1 MPKEIV
7 AYGFRGM
14 NNQPQPPGPLT
25 DKEERRITPEIVV
38 NADVTDAG
46 AVLKRQG
53 YRRRAALS
61 NPHSLWAGSVML
73 CVADGVQHPVSLWRI
88 DGESAQELCAVEGP
102 RARVSYAEIDNLIY
116 LGNPYWQR
124 IYDLGM
130 GQVRNWGE
138 NLPPSLSVSITDGH
152 LPPGVY
158 LLTYT
163 QVVNGQLS
171 GNGPLLE
178 LRIEGMAR
186 GIQLNNL
193 PANGQAWITHPN
205 GGKLFLAR
213 LDGNRITR
221 QAPEI
226 QPLPTMG
233 VQPPPGF
240 THFQY
245 AFGRIWGAHGKKLCF
260 SEPNFYG
267 CFRAKNFLP
276 FLEDLVMVAPV
287 EDGLFVSSRTR
298 TWFLQ
303 GQAPQDMVSRGAG
316 NGAMPG
322 TLTYAQVEGGGYE
335 ISRKLSQ
342 LPSPIWMSSKGFVV
356 GTNNGHLVH
365 LTEARLKIV
374 GRTQGASLTFSRDG
388 IHRVIS
394 SIWGPPTTKEDA
406 TLSFIFN
413 NNRLYVPKPIR
424 VEGSG
429 GVIIG

>member
-1 MPKEIV
+1 MPRELT

-14 NNQPQPPGPLT
+14 NNRLRPPGPLV
-25 DKEERRITPEIVV
+25 DREERRITPEIVV
-38 NADVTDAG
+38 NADVTDSG

-53 YRRRAALS
+53 YLRQVALS

-73 CVADGVQHPVSLWRI
+73 CMADGVEHPVSLWRI
-88 DGESAQELCAVEGP
+88 SGESAQELCAVEGP
-102 RARVSYAEIDNLIY
+102 RARVTYVEVDNLIY
-116 LGNPYWQR
+116 MGNPYWQR
-124 IYDLGM
+124 IYDLSI

-138 NLPPSLSVSITDGH
+138 NLPPSPTVSIVDGH

-163 QVVNGQLS
+163 QVAGGQLS
-171 GNGPLLE
+171 GNGPLLQ
-178 LRIEGMAR
+178 LHIEGMAR

-193 PANGQAWITHPN
+193 PTGGQAWITHPN

-213 LDGNRITR
+213 LSGNRITR
-221 QAPEI
+221 QAPEVQI
-226 QPLPTMG
+226 LPTFG

-240 THFQY
+240 AHFQY

-260 SEPNFYG
+260 SEPNFYSW
-267 CFRAKNFLP
+267 FRPKSYLP

-287 EDGLFVSSRTR
+287 EDGLFVSSRTG
-298 TWFLQ
+298 TWFLP
-303 GQAPQDMVSRGAG
+303 GTDPKEMASRRVG
-316 NGAMPG
+316 NGAIPG

-342 LPSPIWMSSKGFVV
+342 LPSPIWMTSKGFVV

-365 LTEARLKIV
+365 LTEGRLKIV
-374 GRTQGASLTFSRDG
+374 GRTQGASLTFFRDG
-388 IHRVIS
+388 IPRVIS
-394 SIWGPPTTKEDA
+394 SIWGPPTTKEDLN
-406 TLSFIFN
+406 LSFIFN
-413 NNRLYVPKPIR
+413 NNRLYVPRPIR

>member
-1 MPKEIV
+1 MPRELS

-14 NNQPQPPGPLT
+14 NNHPQPPGPLM
-25 DKEERRITPEIVV
+25 DKEERRITPEVVV

-46 AVLKRQG
+46 VVMKRQG
-53 YRRRAALS
+53 YARQVNLVA
-61 NPHSLWAGSVML
+61 PHSLWSGSVML
-73 CVADGVQHPVSLWRI
+73 CIANGVQYPTSLWRI
-88 DGESAQELCAVEGP
+88 TGEGAQELCAVEGT
-102 RARVSYAEIDNLIY
+102 RARATYVELNNLIY
-116 LGNPYWQR
+116 IGNPYWKA
-124 IYDLGM
+124 IYELNTGR
-130 GQVRNWGE
+130 VRPWGV
-138 NLPPSLSVSITDGH
+138 NLPPTPSVSVVDGD

-158 LLTYT
+158 LLAYT
-163 QVVNGQLS
+163 QVVNGQMS

-178 LRIEGMAR
+178 LRIEGLAR

-193 PANGQAWITHPN
+193 PAGGQAWITHGG

-213 LDGNRITR
+213 LNGNRITR
-221 QAPEI
+221 QAPEV
-226 QPLPTMG
+226 QVLPTFG

-260 SEPNFYG
+260 SDPNFYG
-267 CFRAKNFLP
+267 WFKAKNYLP

-287 EDGLFVSSRTR
+287 EDGLFVSSRAG
-298 TWFLQ
+298 TWFLR
-303 GQAPQDMVSRGAG
+303 GTEPKEMVSKRVG
-316 NGAMPG
+316 NRAVPG

-342 LPSPIWMSSKGFVV
+342 LPTPIWMTSKGFVV

-388 IHRVIS
+388 IPRVIT

-406 TLSFIFN
+406 RLSFIFK